1 MERPF
6 NPFRPGDE
14 VSKEDEERS
23 KALKEYAVLDPLPE
37 PGFDRIVEAASVVC
51 GTPYAKIG
59 FLDEDREWI
68 KASIGLDLKEIPRGD
83 AFSHFCF
90 QYQGKLLE
98 IPDVQEGEL
107 LQQNPFV
114 QGAPAVRFFAG
125 APIKDLEGRMI
136 GCLCVLDRR
145 PRTLS
150 SEQRRMLELLAGQL
164 TQILELRRY
173 HLSFGDGNDRN
184 ISQRVVE
191 SEVEERKRI
200 GQELHDGVV
209 QTLAAASMHV
219 DLVQDPERGREEHV
233 LVLKNLKEM
242 IDQALGELRGIGRS
256 LMGKEVRIKGL
267 KEALLGL
274 SERYAPLE
282 EAPDVETRLDFDDQ
296 DLDTA
301 QAINLYRV
309 AQEFIQN
316 SVKHSGASRI
326 LLKAD
331 QKGDRFKMLLEDDG
345 SGFSIDPKGVKAID
359 SKGGLRNMKDR
370 IHSLGGDLD
379 ISSAPGKGMQV
390 RLELQ
395 LDDGSRSS

>member
-1 MERPF
+1 MERTF
-6 NPFRPGDE
+6 NSFRPGDE
-14 VSKEDEERS
+14 GSKEDEERS
-23 KALKEYAVLDPLPE
+23 KALRAYAVSDPHPE
-37 PGFDRIVEAASVVC
+37 PAFARIAEAASIAC
-51 GTPYAKIG
+51 GTPYAKIA

-68 KASIGLDLKEIPRGD
+68 KGNIGLDLKEIPRGD
-83 AFSHFCF
+83 AFSHFCL
-90 QYQGKLLE
+90 QHRGKVLE
-98 IPDVQEGEL
+98 IPDLHEAEL
-107 LQQNPFV
+107 LQQNPLV
-114 QGAPAVRFFAG
+114 LGAPAVRFYAG
-125 APIKDLEGRMI
+125 APIRVNEGPMI
-136 GCLCVLDRR
+136 GSLCVMDRR

-164 TQILELRRY
+164 TQTLELRRY
-173 HLSFGDGNDRN
+173 RISPGDASDRN

-219 DLVQDPERGREEHV
+219 DLAHGPELEGEERV
-233 LVLKNLKEM
+233 RVLKNLKEM
-242 IDQALGELRGIGRS
+242 IDQSLEELRGIGRS
-256 LMGKEVRIKGL
+256 LMGKEVRTKGL
-267 KEALLGL
+267 KEALQGL

-282 EAPDVETRLDFDDQ
+282 EVPDVETRLDFDDR

-316 SVKHSGASRI
+316 SVKHSGASKI
-326 LLKAD
+326 LLKVD
-331 QKGDRFKMLLEDDG
+331 QKGTRLKMLLEDDG
-345 SGFSIDPKGVKAID
+345 SGFSIDPNGGEAID

-395 LDDGSRSS
+395 LDE